1 MNEYLEEFI
10 EFFNLGG
17 LLEGGLTVSE
27 FLGLSIVCFMGM
39 IFCLIG
45 VRSIFELVKI
55 LTDWSRFR

>member
-10 EFFNLGG
+10 DFFGLGG

-45 VRSIFELVKI
+45 VRTIFESTPI
-55 LTDWSRFR
+55 S